1 MALSYLK
8 RAALITLTAS
18 LGACATPTSQADLT
32 RQQDAALQRWV
43 SCVDRQVD
51 ADTVSDALSRVDQYC
66 EGHKRDLLAAYPL
79 HLEKKLS
86 AALVQETHNRA
97 TREIANL
104 DPDDRIQAISV
115 TLK

>member
-1 MALSYLK
+1 MTLSYLK

-18 LGACATPTSQADLT
+18 LGACAAPKSQTDLT

-43 SCVDRQVD
+43 SCVDRQS
-51 ADTVSDALSRVDQYC
+51 DTDTLSDALLRIDQYC
-66 EGHKRDLLAAYPL
+66 EGHKRDLLAVYPV

-86 AALVQETHNRA
+86 AALIQETHNRA
-97 TREIANL
+97 KRQVANL
-104 DPDDRIQAISV
+104 DPEDGIRAISV